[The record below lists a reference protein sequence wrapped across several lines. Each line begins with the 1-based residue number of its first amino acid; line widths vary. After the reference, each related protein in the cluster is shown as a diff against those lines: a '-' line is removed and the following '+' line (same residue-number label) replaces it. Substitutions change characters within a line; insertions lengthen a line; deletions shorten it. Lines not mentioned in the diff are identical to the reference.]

1 MMSTQ
6 SMFNRLVLQDEA
18 VFEGQPFGFPGP
30 VSGEVVFNTGMVGYP
45 EALTDPS
52 YRGQI
57 LVLTYPL
64 VGNYGVA
71 ASPPDFSSSGSFESD
86 RIQIAGL
93 IVSEISGAYHHW
105 NATKSLTDWLKDQE
119 VPALAGIDTRA
130 LTKHLRQSGSMLG
143 MITAET
149 KHGKFYDPNQDNL
162 VAQVSVDTPVTYR
175 RGKKRAIVIDCG
187 CKSSIVRKL
196 LDRDITV
203 VQVPWDYNIL
213 EQNFDGVVI
222 SNGPG
227 DPKMCSRTI
236 ANVRRVMERE
246 YPVFGICL
254 GNQILA
260 LAAGADTYKL
270 KYGHR
275 GQNQPCIE
283 IGTKRCYITSQ
294 NHGYAVDIR
303 TLPPDWQPWFSN
315 ANDDTNEGIR
325 HSSKPFR
332 GVQFHPEA
340 APGPVDTDFLFD
352 EFQRSL

>member
-1 MMSTQ
+1 MI
-6 SMFNRLVLQDEA
+6 NRLILEDGA
-18 VFEGQPFGFPGP
+18 VFEGLSFGFPGP
-30 VSGEVVFNTGMVGYP
+30 VAGEVVFNTGMVGYP
-45 EALTDPS
+45 ETFTDPS

-64 VGNYGVA
+64 IGNYGVA
-71 ASPPDFSSSGSFESD
+71 ACQPDFSPTGTFESD

-93 IVSEISGAYHHW
+93 IVSEISGAFHHW
-105 NATKSLTDWLKDQE
+105 NASKSLTDWIRDQRI
-119 VPALAGIDTRA
+119 PALAGIDTRA
-130 LTKHLRQSGSMLG
+130 LTKRLRQSGSMLG
-143 MITAET
+143 MITSERQS
-149 KHGKFYDPNQDNL
+149 GKFYDPNRENL
-162 VAQVSVDTPVTYR
+162 VAQVSINTPLTYS
-175 RGKKRAIVIDCG
+175 RGKKRALVIDCG

-203 VQVPWDYNIL
+203 IQVPWDYDIF
-213 EQNFDGVVI
+213 EQQFDGVVI

-236 ANVRRVMERE
+236 ANVKSLMERE
-246 YPVFGICL
+246 TPVFGICL
-254 GNQILA
+254 GSQILA
-260 LAAGADTYKL
+260 LAAGGDTYKL

-294 NHGYAVDIR
+294 NHGYAVDMR
-303 TLPPDWQPWFSN
+303 TLPPDWEPWFSN
-315 ANDDTNEGIR
+315 ANDQTNEGIR

-340 APGPVDTDFLFD
+340 APGPADTNFLFD
-352 EFQRSL
+352 LLEGML

>member
-1 MMSTQ
+1 MSTEPI
-6 SMFNRLVLQDEA
+6 FNRLILQDET
-18 VFEGQPFGFPGP
+18 VFEGQAFGFPGP
-30 VSGEVVFNTGMVGYP
+30 VAGEVVFNTGMVGYP

-71 ASPPDFSSSGSFESD
+71 ASQANPGSDGCFESS

-93 IVSEISGAYHHW
+93 IVSEISGGYHHW
-105 NATKSLTDWLKDQE
+105 NASKSLADWLKDEE
-119 VPALAGIDTRA
+119 VPALSGVDTRA
-130 LTKHLRQSGSMLG
+130 LTKLLRQSGSMLG
-143 MITAET
+143 MIAS
-149 KHGKFYDPNQDNL
+149 KAQHGQFYDPNEDNL
-162 VAQVSVDTPVTYR
+162 VAQVSVASPRTYP
-175 RGKKRAIVIDCG
+175 RGKNRVIIIDCG
-187 CKSSIVRKL
+187 CKSSIIRKL

-203 VQVPWDYNIL
+203 IQVPWDYDFL
-213 EQNFDGVVI
+213 GEDFDGVVI

-227 DPKMCSRTI
+227 DPKMCGRTI
-236 ANVRRVMERE
+236 ANVRRAMERE
-246 YPVFGICL
+246 CPVFGICL

-283 IGTKRCYITSQ
+283 VGTKRCYITSQ

-303 TLPPDWQPWFSN
+303 TLAPDWRPWFSN

-340 APGPVDTDFLFD
+340 APGPIDTEFLFD
-352 EFQRSL
+352 EFRQSL